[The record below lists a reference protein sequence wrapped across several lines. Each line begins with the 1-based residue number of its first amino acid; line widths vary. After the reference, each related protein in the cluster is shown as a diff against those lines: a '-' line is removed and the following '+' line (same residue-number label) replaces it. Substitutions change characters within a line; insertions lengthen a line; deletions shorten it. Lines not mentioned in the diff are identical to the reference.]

1 MKTSTAVVFA
11 FSCNSLLQVIQV
23 CSSTRPDVVYQGLHD
38 AMTIDELNYYFGV
51 SDPADAPEY
60 EVVTLSDPADR
71 PDCTFFAFGRSVN
84 LFLEPNDRLISD
96 NFVWKI
102 RDDSESVTY
111 QEKSPRRCHYM
122 HRISHTGDAGVTAAF
137 TYCPGSSKN
146 GIVFLPDVTYELQS
160 ISAGLCRSRCD
171 HDGENAFIL
180 KRAPTINH
188 TWTDGFDVLRRPGE
202 NYAFMSPDIF
212 VEDTNYDEDGTAAAV
227 AAETAIPVLETA
239 LYFDEP
245 AYKTFLEYFKHDD
258 EHLADMILAYVNAV
272 QVLYH
277 HPSLG
282 KKIEI
287 VLVKLEMFK
296 TQPTDLP
303 HYGGERSLLL
313 DSFCAFNKKY
323 RKQEQWDIGL
333 YISGLDFYSM
343 ENGHWSG
350 STMGLATVGG
360 ICSEKYSC
368 IIAEFGSTDAL
379 GKPYPSAGFT
389 SVYILA
395 HEIGHSLGMHHDGN
409 TNDCP
414 KEGFI
419 MSPSRGITGELLWS
433 ECSARVAANINNF
446 ECLFKQSSSRQ
457 LTTVQKLNHNKFADK
472 PGQAWDA
479 KKQCELLL
487 LDNDA
492 RVMNTETNLD
502 SSRQQPED
510 ICENLQCETPNRPGY
525 YFAGPALEGTTC
537 GPSSWCEAGK
547 CVKGK
552 PKKPK
557 KIIKGGWSQ
566 WKVHECTSGCIHKSK
581 GFRSRT
587 RTCNNPKPINTNEG
601 CEGPKQEA
609 VLCKDDKTCQK
620 SKKITAAEYATAKCK
635 ELASILPVLDK
646 EYSGLQAPHEDARS
660 WMGCS
665 VFCRRKDTGSFYTP
679 RLDVSNLPVDPYFP
693 DGTWCHAVDNNNY
706 YCLNHVCTPE
716 YDLKRSGKS
725 SADTG
730 GDFPMISQN
739 ARPPG
744 PYVVPEVLL
753 RYLSVGADGTPLLTT
768 ITPDM
773 VDRTDYGDW
782 SNDDYVDMPDRPLEQ
797 RMQYAINMR

>member
-1 MKTSTAVVFA
+1 MNTSTAVVFA
-11 FSCNSLLQVIQV
+11 FCCGSLFQLIQV
-23 CSSTRPDVVYQGLHD
+23 CSFMHLGDIYQDLHD
-38 AMTIDELNYYFGV
+38 AMTVDELNYYFGV
-51 SDPADAPEY
+51 SYPADVPEY

-71 PDCTFFAFGRSVN
+71 PDCTFFIFGRLVK
-84 LFLEPNDRLISD
+84 LFLEPNERLISED
-96 NFVWKI
+96 FVWQI
-102 RDDSESVTY
+102 RGDSESVTY
-111 QEKSPRRCHYM
+111 EKKSPRRCHYM
-122 HRISHTGDAGVTAAF
+122 HRISHTGDGDVTAAF

-146 GIVFLPDVTYELQS
+146 GIVFLSDITYELQS
-160 ISAGLCRSRCD
+160 VNAGLCRYRCD
-171 HDGENAFIL
+171 DDSENAFIL
-180 KRAPTINH
+180 KRAPTVNH
-188 TWTDGFDVLRRPGE
+188 TWTDGFNVLRRPGE
-202 NYAFMSPDIF
+202 NYAFMSPDLF
-212 VEDTNYDEDGTAAAV
+212 VEDTKYDEDGMEAV
-227 AAETAIPVLETA
+227 TMATTMPILETA
-239 LYFDEP
+239 LYFDEA
-245 AYKTFLEYFKHDD
+245 AYKTFSEYFKHDD
-258 EHLADMILAYVNAV
+258 EHLVDMILAYVNAV

-282 KKIEI
+282 QKIEI

-296 TQPTDLP
+296 KQPDDLP
-303 HYGGERSLLL
+303 HYGGERSSLL

-360 ICSEKYSC
+360 VCSEKYSC

-409 TNDCP
+409 TNNCP

-433 ECSARVAANINNF
+433 ECSARVATNLNNL
-446 ECLFKQSSSRQ
+446 ECLFKQSSSRHS
-457 LTTVQKLNHNKFADK
+457 TMVQKLDHNKFADK

-487 LDNDA
+487 LDNEA
-492 RVMNTETNLD
+492 RVMSTETNLD
-502 SSRQQPED
+502 SSRQEPED
-510 ICENLQCETPNRPGY
+510 ICENLQCETPNQPGY

-587 RTCNNPKPINTNEG
+587 RMCNNPKPINTNEG
-601 CEGPKQEA
+601 CEGPRHEA

-620 SKKITAAEYATAKCK
+620 SKKITAAEYATNKCK
-635 ELASILPVLDK
+635 ELASILPSLDK
-646 EYSGLQAPHEDARS
+646 EYSGLQAPHEDARP

-693 DGTWCHAVDNNNY
+693 DGTWCHSADNDNY
-706 YCLNHVCTPE
+706 YCLNHVCTSE
-716 YDLKRSGKS
+716 NDLKRSGKS
-725 SADTG
+725 SVDSG

-773 VDRTDYGDW
+773 VDQTDYGDW
-782 SNDDYVDMPDRPLEQ
+782 SSDDYVDMPDRPFQ
-797 RMQYAINMR
+797 

>member
-1 MKTSTAVVFA
+1 MTIYFISAENA
-11 FSCNSLLQVIQV
+11 RQN
-23 CSSTRPDVVYQGLHD
+23 DLHD
-38 AMTIDELNYYFGV
+38 AMTADELNYYFGV
-51 SDPADAPEY
+51 SDPADVPEY
-60 EVVTLSDPADR
+60 DVVTLSDPADQ
-71 PDCTFFAFGRSVN
+71 PECKFFAFGRLVR

-96 NFVWKI
+96 DFVWQV
-102 RDDSESVTY
+102 RDDSQSSATVKR
-111 QEKSPRRCHYM
+111 KSPRRCHYM
-122 HRISHTGDAGVTAAF
+122 HRTRNEDRGGDVTAAF
-137 TYCPGSSKN
+137 TYCLGSSKS
-146 GIVFLPDVTYELQS
+146 GIVFLSDVTYELQS
-160 ISAGLCRSRCD
+160 INPGLCRYRCD
-171 HDGENAFIL
+171 NNSENAFVL
-180 KRAPTINH
+180 KRALTINH
-188 TWTDGFDVLRRPGE
+188 TWTDGFDVLRQPGE
-202 NYAFMSPDIF
+202 NYAFTSPDIF
-212 VEDTNYDEDGTAAAV
+212 VTEDTRAQSDDDTTV
-227 AAETAIPVLETA
+227 PVLETA

-245 AYKTFLEYFKHDD
+245 AYRKFSEYFRHDD

-282 KKIEI
+282 KRVEI

-296 TQPTDLP
+296 KQPVDLP
-303 HYGGERSLLL
+303 HYNGERNLLL

-323 RKQEQWDIGL
+323 REKEQWDIGL
-333 YISGLDFYSM
+333 YISGLDFYAM

-360 ICSEKYSC
+360 VCSEKYSC
-368 IIAEFGSTDAL
+368 IIAEFGSTDPL

-395 HEIGHSLGMHHDGN
+395 HEIGHSLGMHHDGSSN
-409 TNDCP
+409 SCP

-419 MSPSRGITGELLWS
+419 MSPSRGITGELSWS
-433 ECSARVAANINNF
+433 ECSARVAVNLNNL
-446 ECLFKQSSSRQ
+446 ECLFKSARRSAA
-457 LTTVQKLNHNKFADK
+457 VQKFDHNKFADK

-492 RVMNTETNLD
+492 KAMGTETNDLD
-502 SSRQQPED
+502 PSQQLES
-510 ICENLQCETPNRPGY
+510 ICESLQCETPNRPGY

-537 GPSSWCEAGK
+537 GPNLWCEAGK

-552 PKKPK
+552 PKKPQ

-581 GFRSRT
+581 GFRLRT

-601 CEGPKQEA
+601 CEGPKHDS

-620 SKKITAAEYATAKCK
+620 SKKIMVTEYATAKCR
-635 ELASILPVLDK
+635 ELGSILPVLDN
-646 EYSGLQAPHEDARS
+646 EYSGLQAPHEEARP

-665 VFCRRKDTGSFYTP
+665 VFCRRKDTGSFYAP

-693 DGTWCHAVDNNNY
+693 DGTWCHSADNGNY

-716 YDLKRSGKS
+716 NDLKRSSKS
-725 SADTG
+725 LTDSND
-730 GDFPMISQN
+730 DLPLMINQN

-744 PYVVPEVLL
+744 PYAVPEVLL
-753 RYLSVGADGTPLLTT
+753 RYFSVGSDGTPLLTT

-782 SNDDYVDMPDRPLEQ
+782 SSEDYVDVPELRPQ
-797 RMQYAINMR
+797 DVDQFM